1 MKITNKQ
8 SGFTIIEL
16 SISMA
21 MLSVLLLIILF
32 SILNI
37 TGVYNKGITLKRVN
51 QSGRSISAEVQA
63 DLRQSTPNSNDSLAG
78 AGSNFAV
85 RDGQLAGKTVHTGIC
100 TGHNS
105 YLWNVWGEGGSN
117 TGLNYDGTS
126 ELITMI
132 KLKDSGGVYCKAPF
146 PLPTKAA
153 SSVVVGDDLAIRE
166 PVKVERGMG
175 DRLIRFTFTIST
187 PDDNSEI
194 IYDSSG
200 RGTCGAGQEN
210 NFCALNTFVV
220 TSYAKGI

>member
-8 SGFTIIEL
+8 SGFTIVEL
-16 SISMA
+16 SISMS

-37 TGVYNKGITLKRVN
+37 TSVYNKGITLKRVN
-51 QSGRSISAEVQA
+51 QSGRSISKEVQA
-63 DLRQSTPNSNDSLAG
+63 DLRQSTPSTGDATTG
-78 AGSNFAV
+78 VGSNFAV
-85 RDGQLAGKTVHTGIC
+85 RDGQLAGKDVHTGIC

-117 TGLNYDGTS
+117 TGLNFDGTT

-132 KLKDSGGVYCKAPF
+132 KIKDSGGVYCKPPF
-146 PLPTKAA
+146 PLPAKAV
-153 SSVVVGDDLAIRE
+153 SNVVVGDDLAIRE
-166 PVKVERGMG
+166 PVRVERGMG

-200 RGTCGAGQEN
+200 RGACGSGEVDD
-210 NFCALNTFVV
+210 FCALNTFVV

>member
-1 MKITNKQ
+1 MKITNNQ
-8 SGFTIIEL
+8 SGFTIVEL
-16 SISMA
+16 SISMS

-37 TGVYNKGITLKRVN
+37 TSVYNKGITLKRVN
-51 QSGRSISAEVQA
+51 QSGRSISNDVQA
-63 DLRQSTPNSNDSLAG
+63 DLRQSTPNTDDSLSG

-85 RDGQLAGKTVHTGIC
+85 RDGQLAGKSVHTGIC

-105 YLWNVWGEGGSN
+105 YLWNVWGEGGGN
-117 TGLNYDGTS
+117 TGLNFDSTS

-132 KLKDSGGVYCKAPF
+132 KIKDSGGVYCKAPF
-146 PLPTKAA
+146 PLPPKTA
-153 SSVVVGDDLAIRE
+153 SSVIVGDDLAIRE
-166 PVKVERGMG
+166 PVKVERGAG

-187 PDDNSEI
+187 PDESNEI

-200 RGTCGAGQEN
+200 RGTCSAGKEN
-210 NFCALNTFVV
+210 DFCALNTFVV